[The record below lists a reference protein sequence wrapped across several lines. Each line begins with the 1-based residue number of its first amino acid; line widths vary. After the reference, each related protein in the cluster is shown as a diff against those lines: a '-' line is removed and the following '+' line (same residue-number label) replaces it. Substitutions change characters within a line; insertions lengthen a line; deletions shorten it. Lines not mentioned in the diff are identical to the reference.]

1 MKKIFTLLFIIAAAA
16 STTIAQSTLVINE
29 VDYDQPSVDS
39 AEFIELYNASPSGI
53 NLGDYTVLLF
63 NGNASSNSFYDSFP
77 LPSQVLNSGDYFVIC
92 GGSGLVP
99 NCDMVLAN
107 KFANI
112 IQNGFPDAIVIRDNN
127 TLNLIDV
134 VSYEG
139 SCIAP
144 YVSGNGCPSIQSDTA
159 QTDSIAGKYLGISR
173 FPDGADTNDDSTD
186 WNRVCITPGAANTN
200 STTNCVTGLSTPKS
214 TLAIDVYPNPSRG
227 IVTINYKATQ
237 GKAVNVRVSDILG
250 NELKFVTLKANASV
264 GQIDLSEYHN
274 GIYLIKVQSG
284 ASQTVKRII
293 LNK

>member
-29 VDYDQPSVDS
+29 VDYDQPSLDS
-39 AEFIELYNASPSGI
+39 AEFIELYNASPNGI

-63 NGNASSNSFYDSFP
+63 NGNATSNVIYDSFP
-77 LPSQVLNSGDYFVIC
+77 LPSQVLNAGDYFVIC
-92 GGSGLVP
+92 GGAGYVA
-99 NCDMVLAN
+99 NCDMVLP
-107 KFANI
+107 KFVNI
-112 IQNGFPDAIVIRDNN
+112 IQNGSPDAIIIRDNN
-127 TLNLIDV
+127 TSNLIDV

-144 YVSGNGCPSIQSDTA
+144 YVSGNGCPLAQSDTA
-159 QTDSIAGKYLGISR
+159 QADSIANKYVGISR

-186 WNRVCITPGAANTN
+186 WNRACITPGAANTN
-200 STTNCVTGLSTPKS
+200 TTTNCVTGLSTPKS
-214 TLAIDVYPNPSRG
+214 TLAIEVYPNPSRG

-250 NELKFVTLKANASV
+250 NELKVVALKPNASV